1 MTGPHSSSVSGK
13 CLCGAVSFTGQVK
26 SHDVSVCHCSM
37 CNRWSGG
44 LLMFV
49 DAVGAPTFEGRDNI
63 GLYRSSEWGERGFCK
78 VCGSSLFWKLVGED
92 RYTLS
97 AGCLDDQ
104 SPLHFALEI
113 FIDDKPGHYTFANDT
128 VKQTGEEAAATFT
141 AAEKTT

>member
-1 MTGPHSSSVSGK
+1 MEQSHAVTGK
-13 CLCGAVSFTGQVK
+13 CLCGAVAFSAQAK
-26 SHDVSVCHCSM
+26 SLDVSVCHCSM

-44 LLMFV
+44 LSMFLEV
-49 DAVGAPTFEGRDNI
+49 AGAPKFEGQDNI
-63 GLYRSSEWGERGFCK
+63 GLYRSSEWGDRGFCK

-113 FIDDKPGHYTFANDT
+113 FIEDKPAYYDFANPT
-128 VKQTGEEAAATFT
+128 VKQTAEEAMAEFT
-141 AAEKTT
+141 GTDKTA